1 MNESQSHPWLHQKF
15 MEGHHAVTRTEKHFS
30 SVSTDMVIEQTLM
43 RSIKSRGG
51 LTNGRGMS
59 ENVRD
64 LCVGTQL
71 E

>member
-1 MNESQSHPWLHQKF
+1 
-15 MEGHHAVTRTEKHFS
+15 MEGHHAVTRIGRHFS
-30 SVSTDMVIEQTLM
+30 SGSTDMAIEQSLM